1 MSTKLLIWN
10 IALLGFILT
19 LILLT
24 KSYLGLLAILL
35 VSWNGDDTC
44 PKCGYKFEESEE

>member
-10 IALLGFILT
+10 IALLGFVLT
-19 LILLT
+19 TILLT
-24 KSYLGLLAILL
+24 RNFLGLLALFL

-44 PKCGYKFEESEE
+44 PKCGYKFEEDE